1 MKHVSKL
8 ASLKFGLVL
17 FFFFLPSLCGRY
29 SESILVV
36 DITFCVDV
44 VNFVGMD

>member
-1 MKHVSKL
+1 MKHTSKL

-17 FFFFLPSLCGRY
+17 FFLLPSLCGRY